1 MTETLTNAATQD
13 DRTQNEDTKIVIK
26 MLVETEAEKTDSQIT
41 TNRVSAVIR
50 DGLRL
55 SDVRVVEAKRK
66 DNRGPNPGIVI
77 ASVETKEQKEKLMKN
92 KKRLR
97 QTRGYRK
104 VYNEDE
110 LSHEARTHKSNM
122 ATLLREIGREKD
134 FVFANGKIQKRGQA
148 PRRDEDGAREHR
160 SIDRDG

>member
-1 MTETLTNAATQD
+1 
-13 DRTQNEDTKIVIK
+13 
-26 MLVETEAEKTDSQIT
+26 MLAETEAEKTDSQIT

-97 QTRGYRK
+97 QTRDYRK
-104 VYNEDE
+104 VYIEDE

-122 ATLLREIGREKD
+122 ATLLREKD
-134 FVFANGKIQKRGQA
+134 LVFANGKIQKRGQA
-148 PRRDEDGAREHR
+148 SRRDEDGAREHR
-160 SIDRDG
+160 SIDRDGWRTVRHSRGSGGRRY